1 MPPKLASLLT
11 QLFSQ
16 SRSCMFHILRKRK
29 NAIAKNSV
37 LQLSLYSLL
46 LSCTHFRSFQ
56 KRCAHVKWNT
66 CPVDKNRVHQEKKKS
81 NTKTCGAFLTI
92 WEFWFALFYNKLLR
106 CSRCLSP
113 KSASEK
119 NPTTSNTKKALYL
132 VRTGHILLLDMK
144 PAEGCCGPLTSL
156 ANIVWKSLVWATDPA
171 LHQSV

>member
-1 MPPKLASLLT
+1 M
-11 QLFSQ
+11 
-16 SRSCMFHILRKRK
+16 
-29 NAIAKNSV
+29 
-37 LQLSLYSLL
+37 LL
-46 LSCTHFRSFQ
+46 LKIVFYSYHCIHYCFHALTSDLS
-56 KRCAHVKWNT
+56 KRGVPMWNEIHAQLT
-66 CPVDKNRVHQEKKKS
+66 RTEFIKKKKKS